1 MKFFIVAWKTVGREK
16 EHIVNDKSTTII
28 LNHALFFY
36 VFLEEI
42 IMNGWIFD

>member
-1 MKFFIVAWKTVGREK
+1 MKFFIVAWKTVGRER
-16 EHIVNDKSTTII
+16 ERIVSYKSTTII